1 MPAADAAARTI
12 SGQSV
17 RASVDDVAQ
26 TVGALQPVLS
36 APRVTM
42 RAMTLDD
49 AAPEVPPTTESA
61 MAPGYNVWFGL
72 QHVTLLGFAIRAGGS
87 SAESATQGRPSRLSQ
102 GAPGQ
107 LRRAL
112 SPTAED

>member
-1 MPAADAAARTI
+1 MHACRRRRGAHHQR
-12 SGQSV
+12 QSV

-72 QHVTLLGFAIRAGGS
+72 QHVTLLGFRHPGRREQCRKCNPRATEP
-87 SAESATQGRPSRLSQ
+87 AEPGRPRPAATGSVAD
-102 GAPGQ
+102 G
-107 LRRAL
+107 
-112 SPTAED
+112 

>member
-72 QHVTLLGFAIRAGGS
+72 QHVTLLGFRHPGRREQCRKCNPRATEP
-87 SAESATQGRPSRLSQ
+87 AEPGRPRPAATGSVAD
-102 GAPGQ
+102 G
-107 LRRAL
+107 
-112 SPTAED
+112 